1 MIKTANYSRL
11 RYPLF
16 FGGLFLIEI
25 GGLLYHFLSGPKGFT
40 VMDLVPFAVVGFLIY
55 LASLFVPRS

>member
-1 MIKTANYSRL
+1 MANYSRL

-25 GGLLYHFLSGPKGFT
+25 GGLLFHFLSGSHSFS
-40 VMDLVPFAVVGFLIY
+40 VYDVVPFAVVGFVIY
-55 LASLFVPRS
+55 LASLFVPRA